1 MDIIIASESL
11 NVRQAL
17 VRQLMPSAEITVQA
31 MFKDPA
37 EIWDYC
43 QQQVVDV
50 VLFQAAA
57 ATGDYLQ
64 TAVAVSQQPGAPAI
78 VFVAEA
84 EDPLISVYRQAALPF
99 IYHPMETADIVNR
112 LRLARPMS
120 DAQIERL
127 QPDVEG
133 GESRAHLLCR
143 RRTGLGLIP
152 VSAVR
157 CFVADHKYVTVE
169 HEAGEDLIEDSLVQL
184 EAEFG
189 GRFLR
194 VHRSALV
201 ARNALR
207 GIEKDFD
214 GRVHALV
221 EGTHQRLPIS
231 RRQLPR
237 VRRWLKDTASPPH

>member
-31 MFKDPA
+31 LLKDPA
-37 EIWDYC
+37 ELWDYC
-43 QQQVVDV
+43 QQQAVDV
-50 VLFQAAA
+50 VLLHAAS
-57 ATGDYLQ
+57 ATHDYLQ
-64 TAVAVSQQPGAPAI
+64 TAVMVGQQPGAPAI

-84 EDPLISVYRQAALPF
+84 QDPLISVYRQAALPF
-99 IYHPMETADIVNR
+99 LYHPMATSDIVDR

-120 DAQIERL
+120 TAQIERL
-127 QPDVEG
+127 QTDVEG
-133 GESRAHLLCR
+133 GDSRAHLLCR

-194 VHRSALV
+194 LHRSALV
-201 ARNALR
+201 ARDSLR
-207 GIEKDFD
+207 GIEKDLD

-221 EGTHQRLPIS
+221 AGTQQRLPIS
-231 RRQLPR
+231 RRHLPR
-237 VRRWLKDTASPPH
+237 VRRWLKDAASPPH